1 MCDNVVGV
9 SDVSLPGCE
18 LGSNHKHDFSGFD
31 SSLSH
36 PLSNSVSSSNPL
48 PCVQEFQQEQCQQ
61 SLALKPENPAEKRP
75 SRDSAADHVLCQEV
89 RFGGRTSEVGRNSP
103 CFLDQDHDR
112 DPSGGDLPG
121 SWYGAPPKE
130 QQDRVQQDG
139 HPAEQGKQEE
149 RPVAAVC
156 DGAPQHVDHLQRD
169 DPTAPEGCPQED
181 PDDDQA
187 GRTRS
192 GGLWGAQQS
201 LLQRHSSSTA
211 PVLSMGLS
219 YRQGRAMRL
228 SSGSSGVLVG
238 TAGRTN
244 GGGPSS
250 CQGGHCRH
258 KGEQEPGLQGGED
271 GSTCP
276 SFQRI
281 RSRFQQE
288 CHQFPVGGDQP
299 DVASADGYDGH
310 PQGGGGCAE
319 GGSPRKKADQKHLA
333 KEQSESTLGSFD
345 MIQPQ

>member
-18 LGSNHKHDFSGFD
+18 LGSNHKHEFSGFD

-75 SRDSAADHVLCQEV
+75 FRDSAADHVLCQEV
-89 RFGGRTSEVGRNSP
+89 RFGGRTSEAGRNSP

-139 HPAEQGKQEE
+139 HPVEQGKQEE

-192 GGLWGAQQS
+192 GGLRGAQQS

-228 SSGSSGVLVG
+228 PSGSSGVLVG

-258 KGEQEPGLQGGED
+258 KGGKNQGYKVEKMVQPAPASNESEAASSKSATSSQLAETNQMLHQLMAMMGTLKEEVDVLKED
-271 GSTCP
+271 L
-276 SFQRI
+276 
-281 RSRFQQE
+281 
-288 CHQFPVGGDQP
+288 
-299 DVASADGYDGH
+299 
-310 PQGGGGCAE
+310 
-319 GGSPRKKADQKHLA
+319 PRKKADQKHLA